1 MSYILDALRKSE
13 TDRQQGRVPDLNQ
26 SIQMV
31 HKPRRKALPVGV
43 WVALALFVNA
53 AILAIIFWPGS
64 GFLASTVD
72 SHGTEKPETPVR
84 SSAADN
90 PVKDEIPVVVQT
102 EPAKAVVKKA
112 ETRPVAETQGTQAA
126 AAEPAPTF
134 AEEAFPEA
142 EAGPVTTDQPTLI
155 VPNREFSDSGD
166 GDRTSAPTFDFADGP
181 PVEHLVEKPL
191 SFQRKIPDL
200 RFSSH
205 IYASDPAARRVMI
218 NDNYLRPGD
227 TFSGIRVEAIT
238 SDGVVLSAFG
248 ETFRVGVVRD
258 WVSPR

>member
-13 TDRQQGRVPDLNQ
+13 SDRQQGRVPDLAQ
-26 SIQMV
+26 SVQMI
-31 HKPRRKALPVGV
+31 HKPRRRRIPVGV
-43 WVALALFVNA
+43 WVALALLVNA
-53 AILAIIFWPGS
+53 AVLAAVFWPGS
-64 GFLASTVD
+64 GRHADQPAASTPVTQPTPAEVASESPPTPSPERTASD
-72 SHGTEKPETPVR
+72 KP
-84 SSAADN
+84 A
-90 PVKDEIPVVVQT
+90 
-102 EPAKAVVKKA
+102 EPAPAP
-112 ETRPVAETQGTQAA
+112 EPVAETVAPADPQPGPATNY
-126 AAEPAPTF
+126 AEDVY
-134 AEEAFPEA
+134 PEA
-142 EAGPVTTDQPTLI
+142 DEAVPATRRATLI
-155 VPNREFSDSGD
+155 VPNRAAVSESEGD
-166 GDRTSAPTFDFADGP
+166 AFEQAPTFDFADGP

-227 TFSGIRVEAIT
+227 SFSGIRVEAIT
-238 SDGVVLSAFG
+238 SDGVVLSAYG